1 MFYIKNTKKLTHKLN
16 QTQQNQLA
24 KWDRDDSEEE
34 RCLYFPVVLRTSFAW
49 NIFTLNHSLQYQ
61 SIVYYKLFCL

>member
-49 NIFTLNHSLQYQ
+49 NIFTLHHSL
-61 SIVYYKLFCL
+61 